1 MSQTSNEPR
10 PTATP
15 ATGPATGPAPGT
27 DDSYAAL
34 RAPLPPPEHTPSSTY
49 QGWAYFGAIVMGLL
63 GMGWALLGVIALAD
77 EEYFGVRTNELLA
90 FESYAAWGWV
100 HLLGGLLA
108 LAAGVGILW
117 RGHRWART
125 LGIVVAGLSAV
136 ANLGFLSASPVWSL
150 LMIGLSVVVIYSLVV
165 HGWEIDAR

>member
-10 PTATP
+10 PTTES
-15 ATGPATGPAPGT
+15 TGSSR
-27 DDSYAAL
+27 DDALSTL
-34 RAPLPPPEHTPSSTY
+34 RAPLPPPERTPSGTF

-63 GMGWALLGVIALAD
+63 GMGWALLGFIALVD
-77 EEYFGVRTNELLA
+77 EEYFAVRSNDLLA
-90 FESYAAWGWV
+90 VDSYMAWGWV
-100 HLLGGLLA
+100 HLVGGLLA

-125 LGIVVAGLSAV
+125 LGIVVAGVSAV
-136 ANLGFLSASPVWSL
+136 VNLGFLSASPVWSL

-165 HGWEIDAR
+165 HGWEVDSR